1 MNEKKHLICRGKAAQ
16 GWVEGYYLPK
26 HPTVPEIGP
35 AIYGFEGD
43 KVFCYPVD
51 PKTVCACSGLQAKD
65 ERVLFDQDIILDKE
79 RGLAGVVE
87 YAEEDG
93 MFALMTKDGRQINFF
108 EEPSSNFEI
117 IGNAIDNPG
126 FLEIV

>member
-1 MNEKKHLICRGKAAQ
+1 MNEKKHLTCRGKAAH

-26 HPTVPEIGP
+26 HPTVAEIGP

-51 PKTVCACSGLQAKD
+51 PKTVCACSGLMAKD

-108 EEPSSNFEI
+108 DAISSNFEI